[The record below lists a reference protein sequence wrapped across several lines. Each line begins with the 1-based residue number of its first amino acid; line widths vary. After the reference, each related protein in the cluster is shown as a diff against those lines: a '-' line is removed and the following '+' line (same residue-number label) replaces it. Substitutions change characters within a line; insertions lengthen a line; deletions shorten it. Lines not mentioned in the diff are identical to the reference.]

1 MGVSFQEAFLSKNFV
16 YVLIILLSS
25 ISLGIAI
32 AFPSPT
38 LADIENFFYFSQG
51 QSSLFNAITSL
62 SAVLGPFFTNLF
74 VNTRGRCFA
83 LKIVALICSFS
94 WYLFLSLEE
103 SQKWLAILFRA
114 LLGIS
119 AGGISAVAPV
129 YINELSPA
137 NCRSIYGSM
146 HQFGI
151 TVGIFLTN
159 LLGILLTWVQLSEF
173 SLFVSLLLFIG
184 LFFVPETMSIKSK
197 PTISTGEENSY
208 NLNKESIL
216 HDHYK
221 SCLIIGI
228 MMMIFQQFSGIN
240 AVLSNLATIVTAK
253 EGPTL
258 AASAQCFSC
267 LLCISVIEKIGRR
280 KTWMISLFG
289 SSFSIFLL
297 AFDSQFNI
305 PFLRKVENDGSSS
318 SSISIIAAFA
328 FLFFFCFGLGPIPWF
343 LPPEMFPDRLR
354 ALALSILSSL
364 NWIFS
369 FIVILIYPRM
379 TSALGMPF
387 TLSIFAAIL
396 AAGGF
401 YGMKVLN
408 ESTSKPKRVDEVP
421 SFADVMVDI

>member
-1 MGVSFQEAFLSKNFV
+1 MSVSFQEAFFSKHFV
-16 YVLIILLSS
+16 YVLILLLGSM
-25 ISLGIAI
+25 SLGIAI

-38 LADIENFFYFSQG
+38 LADISKYFSFSQG

-74 VNTRGRCFA
+74 VNTRGRCFTI
-83 LKIVALICSFS
+83 KIISILCSAS
-94 WYLFLSLEE
+94 WILFISLEDT
-103 SQKWLAILFRA
+103 QKWLAILFRA

-119 AGGISAVAPV
+119 AGGISAVTPV
-129 YINELSPA
+129 YIMELSPA

-151 TVGIFLTN
+151 TIGIFITN
-159 LLGILLTWVQLSEF
+159 LLGMSLTWHQLSHF
-173 SLFVSLLLFIG
+173 SLFISATLFIG
-184 LFFVPETMSIKSK
+184 MFFVPESPAFKNKT
-197 PTISTGEENSY
+197 TISATEDNSF
-208 NLNKESIL
+208 NSSKESL
-216 HDHYK
+216 FSGRYR
-221 SCLIIGI
+221 SSLIIGI
-228 MMMIFQQFSGIN
+228 MMMVFQQFSGIN
-240 AVLSNLATIVTAK
+240 AVLSNLASIVVAK
-253 EGPTL
+253 AGPTL

-289 SSFSIFLL
+289 SSLSIFLL
-297 AFDSQFNI
+297 AIDSQFNI
-305 PFLRKVENDGSSS
+305 PFLRKTESDGTSSS
-318 SSISIIAAFA
+318 TISIIAAFA

-354 ALALSILSSL
+354 ALAISILSSL

-369 FIVILIYPRM
+369 FIIILIYPQM
-379 TSALGMPF
+379 TSSLGMPT
-387 TLSIFAAIL
+387 TLSVFATIL

-408 ESTSKPKRVDEVP
+408 ENSRPKRIDEVP